1 MTKAPAPSTAHGAFS
16 LNQPQHDSTASIRF
30 SGHGGEGFQAAILRT
45 LGHAPRDIA
54 PGRLIRFGPR
64 RSCWAKLFAD
74 QRGGVYGDWRRD
86 VLAHWTAHG
95 ERQTPAEQ
103 AAMHQQIAE
112 ARRAH
117 EVEQQS
123 AWAANA
129 KRNAKLWAEGKP
141 VAAGDPVATY
151 LAGRGLG
158 GWPIPAHIRCHPALP
173 YWHTD
178 DDGELHNLGRYAAM
192 LAPVMRGEQ
201 VLAVHRTYLDDGQ
214 KADVPIAKKVTGAS
228 GPLAGGCIPLAV
240 PCDGVLGIAE
250 GIETAVAA
258 SLGSSLPVVAAYCAG
273 LLERYQW
280 PASLH
285 RLVIFADADDA
296 GRAAAE
302 KLRLRA
308 MAARLQCGVVIPSA
322 EGADWCDVWAARERV
337 AA

>member
-1 MTKAPAPSTAHGAFS
+1 MKKAPTPSTAHGAFS
-16 LNQPQHDSTASIRF
+16 LNQPHHDSTASTRF
-30 SGHGGEGFQAAILRT
+30 SSHGGEGFQAAILRT
-45 LGHAPRDIA
+45 LGYAARNIA
-54 PGRLIRFGPR
+54 PGRLTRFGPR
-64 RSCWAKLFAD
+64 RSCWAKLFDD

-86 VLAHWTAHG
+86 LVAHWMAHG

-103 AAMHQQIAE
+103 AAMHRQIAE

-117 EVEQQS
+117 EVEQR
-123 AWAANA
+123 AIWAANA

-141 VAAGDPVATY
+141 VASGDPVAAY

-158 GWPIPAHIRCHPALP
+158 VWPIPAYLRCHPALP

-178 DDGELHNLGRYAAM
+178 DDGELHNLGSHPAM
-192 LAPVMRGEQ
+192 LAPVMRGGQ
-201 VLAVHRTYLDDGQ
+201 MLAVHRTYLEGGR

-240 PCDGVLGIAE
+240 PCDGVQGIAE

-258 SLGSSLPVVAAYCAG
+258 SLGSGLPVVAAYCASALAG
-273 LLERYQW
+273 FQW
-280 PASLH
+280 PGDVR

-308 MAARLQCGVVIPSA
+308 LAARVQCGVVIPSA
-322 EGADWCDVWAARERV
+322 EGADWCDVWAAREG
-337 AA
+337 AAV